1 MCGYQFFRWRN
12 GGCLGYNRTP
22 GTFHVGSAW
31 LLVGSRAEDFSLV
44 RRFLAE
50 AGPRAELDHVNTL
63 QEPKDGLG
71 CSYYDLVRFEDETEA
86 RPSLVGA

>member
-1 MCGYQFFRWRN
+1 LATTAHEELSTSAVR
-12 GGCLGYNRTP
+12 GCW
-22 GTFHVGSAW
+22 SA
-31 LLVGSRAEDFSLV
+31 AERKIFPLYG
-44 RRFLAE
+44 RFLAE